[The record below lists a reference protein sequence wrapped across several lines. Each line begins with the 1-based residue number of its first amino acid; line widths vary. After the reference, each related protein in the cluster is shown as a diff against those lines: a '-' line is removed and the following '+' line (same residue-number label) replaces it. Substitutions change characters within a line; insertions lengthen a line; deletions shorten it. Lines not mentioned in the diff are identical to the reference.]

1 MVGRRRVAIDDATRD
16 PHKPSPPGPT
26 SFSERPPG
34 LPKKWGREFTLVR
47 FILSFDRKV
56 EWPSSI
62 TRPASCRV
70 GVLQYGFLKDYY

>member
-34 LPKKWGREFTLVR
+34 LPQKMGKRIHVGR
-47 FILSFDRKV
+47 FILLFGRKV